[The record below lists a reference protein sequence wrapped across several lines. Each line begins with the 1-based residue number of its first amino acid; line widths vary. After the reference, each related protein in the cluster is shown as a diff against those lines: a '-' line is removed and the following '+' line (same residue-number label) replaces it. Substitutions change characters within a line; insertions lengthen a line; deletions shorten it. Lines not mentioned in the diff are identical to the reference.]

1 MNKNKKGI
9 ILGYF
14 FFAAVAIILFFLF
27 KQDGLDDKVKN
38 LDENLHEIELEN
50 TLAEIETNETLQE
63 ITTFIIKKGEGLDE
77 ISQNLKDHGL
87 IKNEILFK
95 IYAVLNQA
103 KNKFW
108 PGEYQI
114 SLNKNIKGILSSLI
128 SRPLAPEKQVV
139 IVEGLS
145 NRQIEKFLIQ
155 QGLILE
161 GDFVAALKII
171 SQNQVYLNN
180 FSFLDEKSKKI
191 SNDEEIAF
199 LQGYL
204 FPDTYRFYEQTS
216 AEAII
221 KKMLENFETKYDS
234 EIKEKIKD
242 FKYSITDVLTMA
254 SIIEKEAALDQD
266 RRLVADIF
274 WKRLES
280 NWALESCATI
290 NYILGEPKER
300 LSYDETR
307 IPSPYNT
314 YLNPGLPPRAINN
327 PGLSSIRVA
336 ISPLKNDYCCF
347 LSTPE
352 GQIIFSRS
360 IEEHNQNKSI
370 YLK

>member
-1 MNKNKKGI
+1 MNENKKGI

-14 FFAAVAIILFFLF
+14 LFAAVAIILFFLF
-27 KQDGLDDKVKN
+27 KQDGFNDKVKN
-38 LDENLHEIELEN
+38 LDENLDKIELDEG
-50 TLAEIETNETLQE
+50 LVGIEVNKILQE
-63 ITTFIIKKGEGLDE
+63 ANTFIIKKGEGLDE
-77 ISQNLKDHGL
+77 ISQNLKDQGL

-95 IYAVLNQA
+95 FYAILSQA

-114 SLNKNIKGILSSLI
+114 NLNQNIKGILSSLI
-128 SRPLAPEKQVV
+128 SRPLAPEKQVIV
-139 IVEGLS
+139 VEGLS
-145 NRQIEKFLIQ
+145 NRQIEKLLIQ

-161 GDFVAALKII
+161 GDFVSALETI
-171 SQNQVYLNN
+171 SQDQEYLNK

-191 SNDEEIAF
+191 PNDEEIAF

-204 FPDTYRFYEQTS
+204 FPDTYRFYEQTT

-234 EIKEKIKD
+234 EIKGRIKD
-242 FKYSITDVLTMA
+242 FKHSITEVLTMA
-254 SIIEKEAALDQD
+254 SLIEKEAALDQD

-290 NYILGEPKER
+290 NYILGEAKER
-300 LSYDETR
+300 LSYEETR

-327 PGLSSIRVA
+327 PSISSIRAA